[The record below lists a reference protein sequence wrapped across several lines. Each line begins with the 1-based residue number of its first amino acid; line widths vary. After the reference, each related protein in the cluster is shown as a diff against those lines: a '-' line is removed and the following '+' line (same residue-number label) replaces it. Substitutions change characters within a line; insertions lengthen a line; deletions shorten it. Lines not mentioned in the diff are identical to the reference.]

1 MATPE
6 LHTILI
12 TLLCL
17 SQLFS
22 CWLLLLLW
30 RKLSRL
36 PGLTQAQ
43 PLAAGIQLPQ
53 MQVNTLDGAATLPD
67 QTQALVLLYLSPKCP
82 KCRGLLPQIERLAGQ
97 IRQYGEAAGIRL
109 QLVSCEPRWRLRRFL
124 AETALP
130 AHLLLLT
137 RRQYLR
143 LNPSWQS
150 PMYQLIAAGGE
161 LQHAGLCG
169 DEQWQLFCEQIAS
182 LATEQGI
189 QAA

>member
-1 MATPE
+1 MVITE

-36 PGLTQAQ
+36 TGLTQQ
-43 PLAAGIQLPQ
+43 EPLAAGAQLPLIQ
-53 MQVNTLDGAATLPD
+53 AKTLDGSTTLPD
-67 QTQALVLLYLSPKCP
+67 PTHAVVLLFLSPKCP
-82 KCRGLLPQIERLAGQ
+82 KCRGFLPQINTLASQ
-97 IRQYGEAAGIRL
+97 IRQHGDDAGLRL
-109 QLVSCEPRWRLRRFL
+109 HLVSAEPLWRLRRFL
-124 AETALP
+124 ASTGLT

-143 LNPSWQS
+143 LNPAWQS
-150 PMYQLIAAGGE
+150 PMYQLIAANGE
-161 LQHAGLCG
+161 LQHTGLCG
-169 DEQWQLFCEQIAS
+169 DEQWQLLCEQIANLS
-182 LATEQGI
+182 SGQGT